1 MGTQF
6 FFDEEVSLNNN
17 NRVQCSPRQV
27 EVLDN
32 HSVPEIVIGPIG
44 EAYKGERATFNDW
57 KQFEEFVESINNLK
71 FRLEGIHKKE
81 SLFY

>member
-1 MGTQF
+1 MGTLF

-17 NRVQCSPRQV
+17 SRVECNPRQV

-44 EAYKGERATFNDW
+44 EAHKGERVTFNDW
-57 KQFEEFVESINNLK
+57 QQFENFVEAINKLK
-71 FRLEGIHKKE
+71 SRLEGIHK
-81 SLFY
+81 